1 MSKKVLASYFS
12 DKTGNHNN
20 RLDDGG
26 YYYAELS
33 KDYKKKDFKALG
45 GLPNDHKLKITYKG
59 KSLYATKGDVGAGG
73 PNNPKIDLHITL
85 AKALGFDLEKGLDEV
100 EIEDA

>member
-33 KDYKKKDFKALG
+33 IDYKKMII
-45 GLPNDHKLKITYKG
+45 NLK
-59 KSLYATKGDVGAGG
+59 
-73 PNNPKIDLHITL
+73 
-85 AKALGFDLEKGLDEV
+85 
-100 EIEDA
+100 